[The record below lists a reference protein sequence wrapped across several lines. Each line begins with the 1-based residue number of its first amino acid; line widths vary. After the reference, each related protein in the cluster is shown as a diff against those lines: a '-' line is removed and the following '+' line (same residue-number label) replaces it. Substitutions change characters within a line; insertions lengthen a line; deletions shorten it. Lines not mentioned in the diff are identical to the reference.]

1 MGIFQFYSWFR
12 KTFPEDI
19 YKVDKYIHTE
29 LSLEIDNLLIDMNG
43 LFHTS
48 AQKVFKYG
56 SFKPHYDVIIKENN
70 KTHQLVFKD
79 ICETLENILMT
90 VNPRRKIILCVDGPA
105 PMAKQCQQRKR
116 RYKSSLE
123 RGDDDKSF
131 DSNQMTPGTKFM
143 DHLSKYIDWFIRKR
157 ISENPFWQNIE
168 IIYSPSSVPSE
179 GEQKL
184 LSYIRKFGD
193 KNESY
198 VMHGLDSVSGD
209 TPLLLKNINNDIEIK
224 TIETLS
230 TEWISRDC
238 GKEYSETNFQVWT
251 ENGWTKIKT
260 VMRHKVTK
268 NLYRVNTHTGVVDV
282 TEDHSLLNIEKK
294 SVKPIDC
301 SIGDKLLHHFPSF
314 EENKICLDVDNLENK
329 NIKELYKIA
338 SSFHI
343 SNYQKVT
350 KKELIEKIKNSIE
363 SKIFCDLNKKT
374 EITEKESY
382 IMGLFWADGSCGIYE
397 SKKNKKY
404 LLYQWYISNCDL
416 ELLKSI
422 KTDLEECYNHSCAI
436 FEDKSKQKR
445 QNVQKSYKLRING
458 GKSMKYVIDKYI
470 NMFYYKNKHPKYKNG
485 NKYICPEIL
494 NSPKVIRESFLKGV
508 YAGDGKGHD
517 INKKTKKEIDVES
530 KISSQSIFFLCKSL
544 GYNVSIIIRSDKMNV
559 YKLTITKLYL
569 QKDENVIKKIFDL
582 GKTEQYVYDLET
594 ENHHFQAGVGQMI
607 VHNSDLIMLSLL
619 THYSKFYVLRDDTFD
634 HKNNFLL
641 VDIGSVREKLVNL
654 MKWEKSEDSLFD
666 FKFNKE
672 WVINDFVFL
681 CFITGNDFLPHIPS
695 IEIIE
700 GGVEVIIEISKNVGR
715 THGHI
720 TRNKTGN
727 IVFCKS
733 SLKKFLEIVA
743 DSEKELLEQKF
754 KNRSR
759 YFEDKILEKSA
770 TYNASENKYE
780 INIDKFRSCYNEE
793 IFQNEEYLEK
803 ASYDYLGGLQ
813 WILKYYTKEVPS
825 WRWYFPY
832 HYAPTA
838 STLVKYIDSFEFPRC
853 FKGSPLTPLQQLL
866 CVLPPKSSK
875 LLPYPLD
882 SLLSTKLKRFNPDDV
897 EIDVSGKKHE
907 YMGIVKLPF
916 IDFGVVK
923 KVYDENIS
931 KVDERELRRNNL
943 GKSLHYIYDFDNERI
958 FKSYYGDIEKCM
970 VTVKVIEF

>member
-19 YKVDKYIHTE
+19 YKVDKSITSE
-29 LSLEIDNLLIDMNG
+29 LSIEIDNLLIDMNG

-56 SFKPHYDVIIKENN
+56 SFKPHYDIIIKENN

-79 ICETLENILMT
+79 ICETLENILVT
-90 VNPRRKIILCVDGPA
+90 VNPKRKIILCVDGPA

-168 IIYSPSSVPSE
+168 VIYSPSSVPSE

-198 VMHGLDSVSGD
+198 LMHGLD
-209 TPLLLKNINNDIEIK
+209 
-224 TIETLS
+224 
-230 TEWISRDC
+230 
-238 GKEYSETNFQVWT
+238 
-251 ENGWTKIKT
+251 
-260 VMRHKVTK
+260 
-268 NLYRVNTHTGVVDV
+268 
-282 TEDHSLLNIEKK
+282 
-294 SVKPIDC
+294 
-301 SIGDKLLHHFPSF
+301 
-314 EENKICLDVDNLENK
+314 
-329 NIKELYKIA
+329 A
-338 SSFHI
+338 
-343 SNYQKVT
+343 
-350 KKELIEKIKNSIE
+350 
-363 SKIFCDLNKKT
+363 
-374 EITEKESY
+374 
-382 IMGLFWADGSCGIYE
+382 
-397 SKKNKKY
+397 
-404 LLYQWYISNCDL
+404 
-416 ELLKSI
+416 
-422 KTDLEECYNHSCAI
+422 
-436 FEDKSKQKR
+436 
-445 QNVQKSYKLRING
+445 
-458 GKSMKYVIDKYI
+458 
-470 NMFYYKNKHPKYKNG
+470 
-485 NKYICPEIL
+485 
-494 NSPKVIRESFLKGV
+494 
-508 YAGDGKGHD
+508 
-517 INKKTKKEIDVES
+517 
-530 KISSQSIFFLCKSL
+530 
-544 GYNVSIIIRSDKMNV
+544 
-559 YKLTITKLYL
+559 
-569 QKDENVIKKIFDL
+569 
-582 GKTEQYVYDLET
+582 
-594 ENHHFQAGVGQMI
+594 
-607 VHNSDLIMLSLL
+607 DLIMLSLL

-641 VDIGSVREKLVNL
+641 IDIGSVREKLVDL
-654 MKWEKSEDSLFD
+654 MKWEKSEDALFD

-681 CFITGNDFLPHIPS
+681 CFIAGNDFLPHIPS

-743 DSEKELLEQKF
+743 ESEKELLEQKF

-770 TYNASENKYE
+770 KYNLSEHKYE
-780 INIDKFRSCYNEE
+780 IDIDKFRSCYNEE
-793 IFQNEEYLEK
+793 IFENEEDLEK
-803 ASYDYLGGLQ
+803 ASYDYLAGLQ

-882 SLLSTKLKRFNPDDV
+882 SLISTKLKRFNPDDV
-897 EIDVSGKKHE
+897 EIDLSGKKQE

-916 IDFGVVK
+916 IDFGIVK
-923 KVYDENIS
+923 KVYDENVS
-931 KVDERELRRNNL
+931 KVDERELRRNNF
-943 GKSLHYIYDFDNERI
+943 GKSLHYIYDFSTERF

-970 VTVKVIEF
+970 VTTKVIEFC